1 MAPDMGPCHWWGRP
15 ASHVAEVLTNPPDF
29 SIWVITYREG
39 IVEEATSIID
49 GTMLLNNSTFS
60 KVFLWF
66 PSNICL
72 VLLDRAFELF
82 PACVCRSSKEKSY
95 AVPSLHSFYN
105 THLTA
110 VLLVEVSAPTLIH
123 LDELST
129 LKQPLTRGWGNLIF
143 TKPVQVIK
151 KQRALVCITKIPTI
165 IYS

>member
-1 MAPDMGPCHWWGRP
+1 MGPRHRWGSP
-15 ASHVAEVLTNPPDF
+15 ASHVAEVLNNPPDF
-29 SIWVITYREG
+29 SVWVIMYREG
-39 IVEEATSIID
+39 IVEEAASIID
-49 GTMLLNNSTFS
+49 RTMLLNNSTFS

-72 VLLDRAFELF
+72 VLLDSTFELF
-82 PACVCRSSKEKSY
+82 PACVCRLSKEKSY
-95 AVPSLHSFYN
+95 FVPSLHSFYN
-105 THLTA
+105 THLTV

-151 KQRALVCITKIPTI
+151 KQRALVCITKILTI